1 MPNAWKYAYSRLFP
15 VAPAFTET
23 GVLALEGQRRV
34 LECMID
40 ERVDGICI
48 LAHCSEQFLLSE
60 QECDILVD
68 LSWLMWVV
76 ARRS

>member
-1 MPNAWKYAYSRLFP
+1 MPNARKYAYSRLFP

-60 QECDILVD
+60 HLQ
-68 LSWLMWVV
+68 SSAPAMRPRV
-76 ARRS
+76 AQAY

>member
-1 MPNAWKYAYSRLFP
+1 MANARKYAYGRLFP
-15 VAPAFTET
+15 VAPAFTT

-40 ERVDGICI
+40 ERADGSAFWLIVPSSFCFRSRSAIYRLICP
-48 LAHCSEQFLLSE
+48 
-60 QECDILVD
+60 
-68 LSWLMWVV
+68 WLMWVL